1 MKKSITEFFEK
12 IYKDKAFVDQY
23 ENPVSLSGPGSFPE
37 NNKNYFL
44 FLKEFLNKNNIKSV
58 VDYGCG
64 DFKLYKDFPWND
76 IKYLG
81 IDVSETAINVAN
93 QYTTDNIKFLCKE
106 TIDLPKADLLL
117 VKDVFGHWLPDSST
131 NIDIINGVK
140 KQKEI
145 QLGNYYNLITDFLN
159 INVSKFKYIIIV
171 DNLNGG
177 IEKYFPESFKHNKIK
192 IRFTGKYVEK
202 DKKVYIK
209 E

>member
-81 IDVSETAINVAN
+81 IDVSETAINIAN
-93 QYTTDNIKFLCKE
+93 DYSNNNIKFLCKE
-106 TIDLPKADLLL
+106 TIDLPEADLLL

-171 DNLNGG
+171 DNLNGD
-177 IEKYFPESFKHNKIK
+177 IEKYFPESFKFNKIK

>member
-81 IDVSETAINVAN
+81 IDVSETAINIAN
-93 QYTTDNIKFLCKE
+93 DYSNNNIKFLCKE

-131 NIDIINGVK
+131 NIDIIKGVK

-145 QLGNYYNLITDFLN
+145 QLGDYSNLITDFLN